1 MLSLE
6 EYISKRKKED
16 RINEF
21 DIESKTQNMQTCMN
35 YIFEY
40 FNQYLDTTK
49 MDEKSVLNEERLE
62 KYKKSLRHYES
73 EIQNWLVGIYDDYDK
88 QLNRSIVSYLKK
100 DELYYLYN
108 TDQEFRNASYD
119 CYAQLIKKNPFLKEQ
134 TEMLFLFT
142 KDHHR
147 IQSNPKKDFENI
159 YVSEE
164 VEEWI
169 NKTWNKHQVN
179 LLAFASD
186 YVNRFYDNEEVWDT
200 KHRIRSKDSWRKY
213 EYDYKQK
220 SNLFNINSLF
230 RKISQKPFIRGR
242 KQFLEILLMYCWL
255 HEIDGDEDY
264 WQEYI
269 NNLTLAF
276 FEKWP

>member
-21 DIESKTQNMQTCMN
+21 DIESKPQNMQTCMN

-40 FNQYLDTTK
+40 FNQYLDASK
-49 MDEKSVLNEERLE
+49 LDEKTVLNEERLE
-62 KYKKSLRHYES
+62 KYKKSLRDYEP
-73 EIQNWLVGIYDDYDK
+73 ELQDWLVRIFEDFDK
-88 QLNRSIVSYLKK
+88 QLNRSIISFLKK
-100 DELYYLYN
+100 DDLFYLYN
-108 TDQEFRNASYD
+108 TEQEFRSVSYE
-119 CYAQLIKKNPFLKEQ
+119 CYAQLIKKNSYLKDQ
-134 TEMLFLFT
+134 TEMLFLFI

-147 IQSNPKKDFENI
+147 IKSNPKLDFQNLYI
-159 YVSEE
+159 SEE

-169 NKTWNKHQVN
+169 NKTWNKYQVN

-186 YVNRFYDNEEVWDT
+186 YVSRFFNNEETWDV
-200 KHRIRSKDSWRKY
+200 KHKSKSKDGWRKY

-220 SNLFNINSLF
+220 TNLFNINSLH
-230 RKISQKPFIRGR
+230 RRISNKPFIRGK
-242 KQFLEILLMYCWL
+242 KQFLEILLMYCWI
-255 HEIDGDEDY
+255 HEIDGDESY

-269 NNLTLAF
+269 TKVLR
-276 FEKWP
+276 

>member
-21 DIESKTQNMQTCMN
+21 DIESKAQNMQTCMN

-40 FNQYLDTTK
+40 FNQYLDDSK
-49 MDEKSVLNEERLE
+49 MDEKTVLNEERLE

-73 EIQNWLVGIYDDYDK
+73 DIQEWLVGIYDDYDK
-88 QLNRSIVSYLKK
+88 QLNRSVASFLKK
-100 DELYYLYN
+100 DVLFYLNN
-108 TDQEFRNASYD
+108 TDQEFRSISYD
-119 CYAQLIKKNPFLKEQ
+119 CYAHLIKKNYFLKGQ
-134 TEMLFLFT
+134 TEMLFLFI

-147 IQSNPKKDFENI
+147 LQSYPKKEFENI
-159 YVSEE
+159 YISEE

-169 NKTWNKHQVN
+169 SKTWNKYQVN
-179 LLAFASD
+179 LLSFASN
-186 YVNRFYDNEEVWDT
+186 YVSHFFDNPESWDV
-200 KHRIRSKDSWRKY
+200 KHRIKSKDSWRKY
-213 EYDYKQK
+213 EYDYTQK

-230 RKISQKPFIRGR
+230 RRISKKTFIRGK

-255 HEIDGDEDY
+255 HEIDGDEEY
-264 WQEYI
+264 WEEYI
-269 NNLTLAF
+269 NKVL
-276 FEKWP
+276 PS